1 MREGRVLSLF
11 HDYLENG
18 MLFIYSLKFRP
29 RIVMPINEDI
39 GYQMIWIETKQTYEE
54 IEIWNKKI
62 ELLKEK
68 IENGIY

>member
-1 MREGRVLSLF
+1 
-11 HDYLENG
+11 